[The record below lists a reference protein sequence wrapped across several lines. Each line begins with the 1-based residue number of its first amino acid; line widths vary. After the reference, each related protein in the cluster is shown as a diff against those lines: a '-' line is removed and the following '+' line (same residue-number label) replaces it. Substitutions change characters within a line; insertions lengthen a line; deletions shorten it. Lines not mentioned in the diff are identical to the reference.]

1 MKHVSLPLLVL
12 LYLVFTARPASTQ
25 TETRNPSYRIG
36 PRDQIEV
43 RVFEAE
49 ALNVTRRVSE
59 EGDINLPLVGNV
71 AVAGLTEGETAQRI
85 KEVLEAKV
93 LQRASVSV
101 QVLEF
106 RARPISVIGAVRQPG
121 ALSFSGPWTLLE
133 ALSAAGGLAEE
144 HGAQIHVLR

>member
-1 MKHVSLPLLVL
+1 MVL
-12 LYLVFTARPASTQ
+12 LYLVFSARSGLAQ
-25 TETRNPSYRIG
+25 TETPNPSYRVG

-49 ALNVTRRVSE
+49 ELNVTRRVSE

-71 AVAGLTEGETAQRI
+71 AVAGLTEGEAAQRI

-121 ALSFSGPWTLLE
+121 ALSFSGPWSLLE
-133 ALSAAGGLAEE
+133 ALTAAGG
-144 HGAQIHVLR
+144 